1 MFPKGEWT
9 GWYFSEEVKYA
20 ISLGYKIKL
29 RGIGYQF
36 DKGKPL
42 KEYVDV
48 FYDLKKNAD
57 NPVDKLISKL
67 FLNSLYGKFGMNR
80 VNSSIKVLTNSQF
93 LALVGNKNYEVSS
106 IIEPK
111 GDCKRVS

>member
-1 MFPKGEWT
+1 MGGP
-9 GWYFSEEVKYA
+9 
-20 ISLGYKIKL
+20 SLGYKIKL

-67 FLNSLYGKFGMNR
+67 GCPFRGAPIS
-80 VNSSIKVLTNSQF
+80 
-93 LALVGNKNYEVSS
+93 
-106 IIEPK
+106 
-111 GDCKRVS
+111 